1 MQRKIKVS
9 QMKNLQ
15 ELEQAKEELKKI
27 AEEKKM
33 EQLKANN
40 TKDLIEQMTLR
51 VKDSESEL

>member
-33 EQLKANN
+33 EQLKAND